1 MKHTIQTNNNTMMMA
16 VCEIYFLS
24 AKKMVISDSIRKTRV
39 ILMSI
44 RGTVK
49 SWLWLLNV
57 CPFDQ
62 ILAISVLILGII
74 SFSHSPKTWMSPVYF
89 VYSNGMK
96 VFPYLLITHTNLLL
110 FGSGIDRAPKMAFF
124 LFLML
129 SWGVKLFILEIIEM
143 LSLII

>member
-49 SWLWLLNV
+49 SWL
-57 CPFDQ
+57 
-62 ILAISVLILGII
+62 
-74 SFSHSPKTWMSPVYF
+74 
-89 VYSNGMK
+89 
-96 VFPYLLITHTNLLL
+96 
-110 FGSGIDRAPKMAFF
+110 
-124 LFLML
+124 
-129 SWGVKLFILEIIEM
+129 
-143 LSLII
+143 